1 MANVTTARTMARVA
15 ASMATTTTRRATR
28 ATTTRRTAVTAAAMT
43 TTGTTTTTTTT
54 RAMGAGGRRGRDG
67 GGFAFAQRSVRAFA
81 GKSSENRG
89 KSKTATEG
97 AGADDGEAVLDEDFD
112 VEEEVRAD
120 EEGEEDGDAI
130 DTAGTE
136 YGEMALDALRQAL
149 EGDGLRDEYDI
160 FSFRVNTARRRV
172 LVSVDKLNDKF
183 GSPTLDELTAIVRA
197 HNAILDERGF
207 PDDVAVEVASPG
219 ATRKL
224 RVPSDLKRFRELVM
238 DVTYKGEAEDPSS
251 TANVTKTMEITDIT
265 DSEVEWKL
273 ADVPANRPAKKG
285 MGMNKKSREWRLRMP
300 LEAVIRAN
308 LFIDI

>member
-1 MANVTTARTMARVA
+1 MTTVRTMVRVA
-15 ASMATTTTRRATR
+15 ASMATTTVRRGTG
-28 ATTTRRTAVTAAAMT
+28 ATTTRRMTGTAAAMPMT
-43 TTGTTTTTTTT
+43 TTTTTTTTTT
-54 RAMGAGGRRGRDG
+54 RRAMRGRRGRG
-67 GGFAFAQRSVRAFA
+67 REFAFARRCARAFA

-89 KSKTATEG
+89 KSKTDVDVDAET
-97 AGADDGEAVLDEDFD
+97 ALDEDFD

-120 EEGEEDGDAI
+120 EESEEDGDSI

-149 EGDGLRDEYDI
+149 EGDGLRGEYDI
-160 FSFRVNTARRRV
+160 FSFRVNPARRRV
-172 LVSVDKLNDKF
+172 LVSVDKLKDKF
-183 GSPTLDELTAIVRA
+183 GSPTLDELTTIVRA
-197 HNAILDERGF
+197 HNAILDECGF

-224 RVPSDLKRFRELVM
+224 RVPGDLKRFRELVM
-238 DVTYKGEAEDPSS
+238 DVTYKGEAEDPDSE
-251 TANVTKTMEITDIT
+251 ANVTKTMEITDIT

-300 LEAVIRAN
+300 LDAVVRAN